1 MYHLALTDSAISDHM
16 QIFLAMKKYKLE
28 PPKRIQYEAINYD
41 SLLKNAAIHPFDSDS
56 HSYTNLHKA
65 IKQIKDKHTVIK
77 SKIQNLPKADW
88 INKDILADIESRNEA
103 WRKFKM
109 DSNNSDLERD

>member
-1 MYHLALTDSAISDHM
+1 M
-16 QIFLAMKKYKLE
+16 
-28 PPKRIQYEAINYD
+28 
-41 SLLKNAAIHPFDSDS
+41 
-56 HSYTNLHKA
+56 
-65 IKQIKDKHTVIK
+65 IK

-109 DSNNSDLERD
+109 DSNNSDLERDYARQKTVTATNVNKHKSIFYVNSFARCKNKPKKVWNLIHTLSNNKIKSNCMPPQLMTSIGLITDGTKICEYFN